1 MYLVTAWKFICSH
14 VYSLFGLVLELR
26 VMVHFFQTSA
36 TFSTDC
42 LFLIYLGKVHFQ
54 CQKVHSLILGLYL
67 AGKIVHEI
75 GVFVVDV
82 WIIGKFLKFT
92 FSIDESAVLYLQ
104 DFGEHQAILLLLE
117 YIKVQM

>member
-1 MYLVTAWKFICSH
+1 
-14 VYSLFGLVLELR
+14 
-26 VMVHFFQTSA
+26 
-36 TFSTDC
+36 
-42 LFLIYLGKVHFQ
+42 LGKVHFQ
-54 CQKVHSLILGLYL
+54 YQKVHSLILGLYL

-92 FSIDESAVLYLQ
+92 FPIDESAVLYLQ

-117 YIKVQM
+117 YIKV